1 MPRFKF
7 IIEAKVTKEVVVEIP
22 SEEFNS
28 NYEDVQLEQAR
39 QLAHEQFTAAAI
51 DENDERYEETSSF
64 SERVEDGQKFFGER

>member
-7 IIEAKVTKEVVVEIP
+7 IVEAKVTKEVIVEIP
-22 SEEFNS
+22 SEEFLS
-28 NYEDVQLEQAR
+28 DYEDAQLEQAR
-39 QLAHEQFTAAAI
+39 RLAHEQFTAVI